1 MVSNDFEFFIL
12 ICQSGSI
19 SKAAKDFDI
28 TPAAASKRLSNIE
41 KKIGCQLISRS
52 TRSMS
57 LTANGKIYL
66 EYAHQ
71 VTTTI
76 EEMSYALRQKTDE
89 AEGLIRINA
98 PFGFGRKYVSRFV
111 SDFIEEY
118 PKIECQLHLSDHPLN
133 LITNAF
139 DIGIRFGSLPDSGL
153 HARKIASHRR
163 FLCASPDYLATKDEP
178 LSPQD
183 LVHHNCIVLRQNDET
198 YGNWHF
204 TKEEQIYH
212 VRVGGNLSSNDGES
226 VLSWTLKGHGIAI
239 RAEWDVYHH
248 IKQGALKKVLGEYQL
263 PNADIY
269 VVYPYKQNIPIRL
282 RMFIDFLA
290 EKMKIVPF
298 ELNGTI

>member
-1 MVSNDFEFFIL
+1 MISNDFEFFIL

-41 KKIGCQLISRS
+41 KNIGCQLISRS

-66 EYAHQ
+66 EYARK
-71 VTTTI
+71 VTSTL
-76 EEMSYALRQKTDE
+76 EEMSLALRQKTDE
-89 AEGLIRINA
+89 AEGPIRINA
-98 PFGFGRKYVSRFV
+98 PFGFGRKYISKFV
-111 SDFIEEY
+111 SDFIEEH

-133 LITNAF
+133 LITNSF

-163 FLCASPDYLATKDEP
+163 FLCGSPSYFATKNEP
-178 LSPQD
+178 TTPHELS
-183 LVHHNCIVLRQNDET
+183 HHNCIVLRQNDET

-204 TKEEQIYH
+204 TKEDQIYH

-226 VLSWTLKGHGIAI
+226 VLSWALKGHGIAI

-248 IKQGALKKVLGEYQL
+248 LKQGTLKKVLSDYQL

-269 VVYPYKQNIPIRL
+269 AVYPYKQNIPIRL
-282 RMFIDFLA
+282 RMFIDYLA
-290 EKMKIVPF
+290 EKMKIIPF
-298 ELNGTI
+298 ERHDKT

>member
-1 MVSNDFEFFIL
+1 MSINDYEFFIF
-12 ICQSGSI
+12 ICKSGSI
-19 SKAAKDFDI
+19 SKAAKDSDI

-41 KKIGCQLISRS
+41 KSAGCQLLSRS

-57 LTANGKIYL
+57 LTPNGKVYL
-66 EYAHQ
+66 DYAKKI
-71 VTTTI
+71 TSTI
-76 EEMSYALRQKTDE
+76 GEMNAILRQTTDE
-89 AEGLIRINA
+89 AEGPIRINA
-98 PFGFGRKYVSRFV
+98 PFGFGRKYISRFV
-111 SDFIEEY
+111 SEFIEEN

-133 LITNAF
+133 LIENSF

-153 HARKIASHRR
+153 HARKIASHKR
-163 FLCASPDYLATKDEP
+163 FLCASPDYLSNRSEP
-178 LSPQD
+178 SSPQD
-183 LVHHNCIVLRQNDET
+183 LTRHNCIVLRQNEET

-204 TKEEQIYH
+204 TKEDQIHH

-248 IKQGALKKVLGEYQL
+248 IKQGTLIKVLSDYHL

-269 VVYPYKQNIPIRL
+269 AVYPYKQNIPVRL
-282 RMFIDFLA
+282 RMFIDSLT

-298 ELNGTI
+298 DSH